1 MTKGGTAYYRCRPMA
16 QTQPQPP
23 AEPITPTPTREAG
36 AWPDSMRPTDSPSTG
51 FTAGRFDPEA
61 EDRARDLAVA
71 AAAFDVCHPAL
82 ALRAV
87 LLVQAV
93 LAIAVLTTAH
103 GDWVA
108 RQSACAFAGAAGTLL
123 WLVLLCSLR
132 LPLRAMD
139 VVGRMLVVAALGA
152 LAALLSWLPLW
163 AIGLTADA
171 GVLRISGVALT
182 GIGLALLLW
191 AWLDLRAR
199 IWQPANASARLAELQ
214 SRIRP
219 HFLFNALNTALALVR
234 IDPERAESVLED
246 LAELFRVA
254 LADVGVSVS
263 LDEEI
268 DLARRYLAIEQVRF
282 GDRMTVVWQ
291 LDPRIGSARVPALM
305 LQPLVENAVR
315 HGVEPSLT
323 GGRIHI
329 DGVARRGQVVL
340 TVRNSVGETPSRPG
354 HGMALHNVRER
365 LRLLHDVAAQ
375 CDVGREGDEFFVR
388 VVLPL

>member
-1 MTKGGTAYYRCRPMA
+1 
-16 QTQPQPP
+16 
-23 AEPITPTPTREAG
+23 
-36 AWPDSMRPTDSPSTG
+36 MRPGDPPKSASIGATAAADWTESSRPADFRSTA
-51 FTAGRFDPEA
+51 FATGRFDPEA
-61 EDRARDLAVA
+61 EERARDQALA

-93 LAIAVLTTAH
+93 LAIAVLATAK
-103 GDWVA
+103 GQADWIA
-108 RQSACAFAGAAGTLL
+108 RQGACAFAGAAGTLL

-132 LPLRAMD
+132 GALRGLA
-139 VVGRMLVVAALGA
+139 VAGRVAVAAALGA
-152 LAALLSWLPLW
+152 LAAASAWLPLW
-163 AIGLTADA
+163 FIGLTADA
-171 GVLRISGVALT
+171 GALRVVGVALT
-182 GIGLALLLW
+182 GAGLALLLW

-199 IWQPANASARLAELQ
+199 IWQPATASARLAELQ

-234 IDPERAESVLED
+234 VDPERAETVLED

-263 LDEEI
+263 LDEEV

-282 GDRMTVVWQ
+282 GERMQVVWQ
-291 LDPRIGSARVPALM
+291 LDPRIGAARVPALM

-329 DGVARRGQVVL
+329 EGVARRGQVVL
-340 TVRNSVGETPSRPG
+340 TVRNSVGEVPSRPG

-375 CDVGREGDEFFVR
+375 CDVWREGDEFFAR

>member
-1 MTKGGTAYYRCRPMA
+1 
-16 QTQPQPP
+16 
-23 AEPITPTPTREAG
+23 
-36 AWPDSMRPTDSPSTG
+36 MRPGDPPKSASIGATAAADWPESSRPADFRSTA
-51 FTAGRFDPEA
+51 FATGRFDPEA
-61 EDRARDLAVA
+61 EERARDQALA

-93 LAIAVLTTAH
+93 LAIAVLATAK
-103 GDWVA
+103 GQADWIA
-108 RQSACAFAGAAGTLL
+108 RQGACAFAGAAGTLL

-132 LPLRAMD
+132 GALRGLA
-139 VVGRMLVVAALGA
+139 VPGRVAVAAALGA
-152 LAALLSWLPLW
+152 LAAASAWLPLW
-163 AIGLTADA
+163 FIGLTADA
-171 GVLRISGVALT
+171 GALRVVGVALT
-182 GIGLALLLW
+182 GAGLALLLW

-199 IWQPANASARLAELQ
+199 IWQPATASARLAELQ

-234 IDPERAESVLED
+234 VDPERAETVLED

-263 LDEEI
+263 LDEEV

-282 GDRMTVVWQ
+282 GERMQVVWQ
-291 LDPRIGSARVPALM
+291 LDPRIGAARVPALM

-329 DGVARRGQVVL
+329 EGVARRGQVVL
-340 TVRNSVGETPSRPG
+340 TVRNSVGEVPSRPG

-375 CDVGREGDEFFVR
+375 CDVWREGDEFFAR